1 MANNKIEIGQYCN
14 IGAGCAIFSFAIKAT
29 QYFRCNIWLALLC
42 VMLLNQ
48 RMNPESKTESRLSGR
63 RWRPHAPLLL
73 MLVWLV
79 CVPLLM
85 IIDAVQGGSSWQ
97 PFGEGKNGH
106 HKNFRQ
112 ARIYYF
118 REVPSFLRLFA
129 ILQIQLSI
137 ICNVYH
143 VNLHFLPKNTI
154 FDPKKTLFCPFPLSA
169 WIATNLNLGKK

>member
-79 CVPLLM
+79 CVPLLI
-85 IIDAVQGGSSWQ
+85 IIDAVQGGRSWQ
-97 PFGEGKNGH
+97 PFREGKDG
-106 HKNFRQ
+106 HKNFLQ

-118 REVPSFLRLFA
+118 REGPSFLRVLA

-143 VNLHFLPKNTI
+143 VIVHFLPKNTI
-154 FDPKKTLFCPFPLSA
+154 FDQNSTFFHKVSQKVRNSRQ
-169 WIATNLNLGKK
+169 I